1 MLGEGTSYD
10 KTSECYLRMPSYCYR
25 RKIPPSDTKENP
37 ADVKARLVL
46 ELAQRT
52 ETRVKYWEKREA
64 WCRARPGRRLIIGW
78 GPIAV
83 PDSDSEQPVW
93 SNSSEVSLETS
104 PTNVHTSCIETPD

>member
-1 MLGEGTSYD
+1 M
-10 KTSECYLRMPSYCYR
+10 
-25 RKIPPSDTKENP
+25 KESL
-37 ADVKARLVL
+37 AVVKVRLVL

-83 PDSDSEQPVW
+83 PDSDSEQPVC
-93 SNSSEVSLETS
+93 SNSYEVSLETV
-104 PTNVHTSCIETPD
+104 PTNVRSSCVETPD